1 MSLQTRPKRHRGD
14 RHSSSSRDG
23 AISFQSLLLGLSLV
37 LASGL
42 AVVVMHSLPNR
53 YSAETHA
60 SSGPWSSNRIQDLIA
75 RENTVSFREAE
86 VAHREAEVLG
96 VPARPINCPPC
107 AAPTVFETIVPP
119 VEIVIIEENSLA
131 PPTSSI
137 RRVQDFLRRER
148 RIAERERDVST
159 SEEIVSHRE
168 HDASR
173 REIWIMEQLMALH
186 NNGIEQEYLY

>member
-75 RENTVSFREAE
+75 RENAVSFREAE

-96 VPARPINCPPC
+96 
-107 AAPTVFETIVPP
+107 
-119 VEIVIIEENSLA
+119 IVIIEENSLA